1 MYISYVSADVD
12 ILYKSAQHFVYQDWR
27 AWNAAIE
34 AIFGR
39 WELVVVDN
47 VYIRNGSG
55 SNIGAQTYNN
65 YQSRYT
71 SQSID
76 QSQLIFPLLDVLLSC
91 GLDRVSYRLSKL

>member
-1 MYISYVSADVD
+1 MYISYVSADVEM
-12 ILYKSAQHFVYQDWR
+12 LYKSAQHFVSQVWR

-47 VYIRNGSG
+47 VYIRNG

-91 GLDRVSYRLSKL
+91 SLDRVSYRLSKL